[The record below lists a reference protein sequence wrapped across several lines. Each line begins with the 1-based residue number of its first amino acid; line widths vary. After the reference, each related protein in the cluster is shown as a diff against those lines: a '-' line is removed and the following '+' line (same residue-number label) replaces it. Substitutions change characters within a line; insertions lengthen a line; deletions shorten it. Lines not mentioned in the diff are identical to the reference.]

1 MVPVIRNRNWLPNW
15 LEDFFGDDWAM
26 SRTNQFASPSVNII
40 ERDKCFCIEVAAP
53 GMTKDD
59 FRVSVNEGN
68 ELVVS
73 LEKYAESG
81 SRPTN
86 TATKGENDDN
96 HNRKHEHEKD
106 AKSNSLTTNGGDKTT
121 YLRREFSYG
130 SFRRSFIL
138 PENIDKSKIAA
149 TMKNGVLTI
158 DLPKKAED
166 KAASET
172 REIAIG

>member
-15 LEDFFGDDWAM
+15 LDDFFGDDWAV

-40 ERDKCFCIEVAAP
+40 EKDKCFCIEVAAP
-53 GMTKDD
+53 GMTRDD
-59 FRVSVNEGN
+59 FRVSINEGN

-73 LEKYAESG
+73 LEKCSESG
-81 SRPTN
+81 AQPS
-86 TATKGENDDN
+86 D
-96 HNRKHEHEKD
+96 KHEGKNGSKHESKHESD
-106 AKSNSLTTNGGDKTT
+106 NREKMSDEDKKT

-138 PENIDKSKIAA
+138 PENIDKTGISA
-149 TMKNGVLTI
+149 TMKNGVLSI
-158 DLPKKAED
+158 DLPKKEED
-166 KAASET
+166 KTASET

>member
-15 LEDFFGDDWAM
+15 LEDFFGDDWTM

-40 ERDKCFCIEVAAP
+40 EKEKCFCIEVAAP

-68 ELVVS
+68 ELIVS
-73 LEKYAESG
+73 LEKY
-81 SRPTN
+81 T
-86 TATKGENDDN
+86 DN
-96 HNRKHEHEKD
+96 NSQPYNSTSDNQQNKERKHKRENERD
-106 AKSNSLTTNGGDKTT
+106 DKTGSEITSSEDKKT

-138 PENIDKSKIAA
+138 PDNIDKTKISA

-158 DLPKKAED
+158 DLPKREEE
-166 KAASET
+166 KAAQET
-172 REIAIG
+172 REITIG